1 MSFSIVVF
9 QGPSASGKST
19 LQARLGVPKIVTW
32 TSRQPRAGEQD
43 GVDYHFATREQ
54 IELMFRQGLML
65 EMSEYRDNLYGT
77 SISSI
82 EEAGKDGQVRSTV
95 MDAPGAKLVKEKWGD
110 RVLLIG
116 VLADREQL
124 AKRLFD
130 RKVSIAEQE
139 QRLLS
144 YDQEK
149 SALSA
154 CDLVIHNSE
163 RQFRTAEKVI
173 DYIREGITHAARK

>member
-65 EMSEYRDNLYGT
+65 EMSEYRNNLYGT

-82 EEAGKDGQVRSTV
+82 EDAGKDG
-95 MDAPGAKLVKEKWGD
+95 
-110 RVLLIG
+110 
-116 VLADREQL
+116 
-124 AKRLFD
+124 
-130 RKVSIAEQE
+130 
-139 QRLLS
+139 
-144 YDQEK
+144 
-149 SALSA
+149 
-154 CDLVIHNSE
+154 
-163 RQFRTAEKVI
+163 
-173 DYIREGITHAARK
+173 

>member
-1 MSFSIVVF
+1 MSFSIVIF

-43 GVDYHFATREQ
+43 GIDYHFATREQ

-65 EMSEYRDNLYGT
+65 EMSEYRNNLYGT

-82 EEAGKDGQVRSTV
+82 EDAGKDG
-95 MDAPGAKLVKEKWGD
+95 WGD

-116 VLADREQL
+116 VVAEREQL

-154 CDLVIHNSE
+154 CDLIIHNSE
-163 RQFRTAEKVI
+163 GQLRTAEKVI
-173 DYIREGITHAARK
+173 DFIREGITHSARQ

>member
-19 LQARLGVPKIVTW
+19 LQARLGLPKIVTW
-32 TSRQPRAGEQD
+32 TSREPRAGEQE

-65 EMSEYRDNLYGT
+65 EVSEYRQNLYGT

-82 EEAGKDGQVRSTV
+82 EDAGKDGQVRSTV
-95 MDAPGAKLVKEKWGD
+95 MDAAGARLVKEKWGE

-116 VLADREQL
+116 VLAERDDL
-124 AKRLFD
+124 AKRLFE

-139 QRLLS
+139 HRLHS
-144 YDQEK
+144 YDQE
-149 SALSA
+149 SAALSQ
-154 CDLVIHNSE
+154 CDLIIHNSTG
-163 RQFRTAEKVI
+163 QLRTAEKII
-173 DYIREGITHAARK
+173 DYIREGMTPFLHK